1 MEAKRG
7 STPVHCRMRSHLVEN
22 SNMRVKATSS
32 WFSAIVVGKTAA
44 QLKCPDQNVF
54 QQGLVLAWG

>member
-1 MEAKRG
+1 
-7 STPVHCRMRSHLVEN
+7 MRSHLVEN
-22 SNMRVKATSS
+22 PNMRVKATSS